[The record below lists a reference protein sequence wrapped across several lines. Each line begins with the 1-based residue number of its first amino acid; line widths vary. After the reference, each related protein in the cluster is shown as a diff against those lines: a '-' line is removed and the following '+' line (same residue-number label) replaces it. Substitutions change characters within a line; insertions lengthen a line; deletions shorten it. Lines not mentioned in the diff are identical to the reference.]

1 MLGLH
6 IDAPVE
12 KEFVDFEVDY
22 SNLPTRFGAL
32 TELYIR
38 LNPHTVIHNRQ
49 VYTALDLLGD
59 IGGL

>member
-1 MLGLH
+1 M
-6 IDAPVE
+6 DAPVE

-22 SNLPTRFGAL
+22 SNLSTRFGAL